1 MNYELFNTLVVYG
14 DQFPLKIGLSSKRVL
29 EELKQFDNDWVQY
42 NPRKSIERFA
52 LSITNLD
59 GKLGAG
65 PDLDSLPE
73 YNRENG
79 TDLDENDF
87 IVPTPVYDI
96 FKECFDPFKE
106 WLVRC
111 HAIQLRPGGYF
122 PPHIDNYGPTIPSFR
137 LFIPLENCNP
147 QMGYFIMEDRIL
159 YWDYGR
165 VYFINTCKRHL
176 LFNPSFGNMTFVVL
190 NVILTKESVSYFLRP
205 EIIL

>member
-96 FKECFDPFKE
+96 FKEFK
-106 WLVRC
+106 W
-111 HAIQLRPGGYF
+111 A
-122 PPHIDNYGPTIPSFR
+122 SK
-137 LFIPLENCNP
+137 
-147 QMGYFIMEDRIL
+147 
-159 YWDYGR
+159 R
-165 VYFINTCKRHL
+165 V
-176 LFNPSFGNMTFVVL
+176 
-190 NVILTKESVSYFLRP
+190 
-205 EIIL
+205 